1 MGSWCARDRISRR
14 LAVSGIDAHIIGQS
28 HQACKRACQGI
39 EVAID
44 EVPPANR
51 ILEERIARKKHFVMR
66 FIEANTAERV
76 SRCVEHFKLQRANS
90 ESVTIFEIGAGACR
104 RNRKRNWERF
114 FVWLGQ
120 SPFIT
125 GVDKNWG
132 LCGAL
137 ERIVIS
143 GVVEMT
149 MRVEDVFNAK
159 APYMSFLQ
167 NERRRTI

>member
-1 MGSWCARDRISRR
+1 MW
-14 LAVSGIDAHIIGQS
+14 
-28 HQACKRACQGI
+28 
-39 EVAID
+39 
-44 EVPPANR
+44 
-51 ILEERIARKKHFVMR
+51 
-66 FIEANTAERV
+66 FIEAHAAERV

-125 GVDKNWG
+125 GVNENWG
-132 LCGAL
+132 LRGAL

-143 GVVEMT
+143 RVIEMT

-159 APYMSFLQ
+159 AACTSFLQ
-167 NERRRTI
+167 NERRRAI